1 MKAPKIDGA
10 NTGEL
15 MTQDDKEQYESPEFL
30 AKTAERLEA
39 LGGSPA
45 PVVVPES
52 EPDPEPE
59 SEPEPNPVPDPELES
74 EPEPTPA
81 VDTDDDDD
89 DTKES
94 EDEPAIPEQLYQAA
108 VHNRWTPEQI
118 IKFWKGDP
126 ELAKA
131 TLGKMR
137 DDMVAVNNQYA
148 EQGRAAK
155 QLQAQ
160 KAELEQRTI
169 QPIQVAKPKNEAV
182 EKMREEYG
190 DGAAAILE
198 QVIAG
203 QAQPLTPTQQVDTA
217 QQEKNV
223 ARTERSLAVVQQ
235 MSHWFANPAMKPYE
249 EYYGAGTDSNGF
261 PLITGEHLTQEQR
274 TNRENLLD
282 KAGDIEAGVALRGGT
297 LSVADALTMAHVV
310 VTKDLQTEIVR
321 KGIMAKAKKKAA
333 GVTLRPSGTKIVP
346 KVKLKP
352 GEKKTEKQV
361 YADADA
367 RLKKLKAGKP
377 MV

>member
-15 MTQDDKEQYESPEFL
+15 MAQDDKEQYESPEFL

-45 PVVVPES
+45 PVVVPEPEPEP

-59 SEPEPNPVPDPELES
+59 PEPGAKLDPDPEPEPE
-74 EPEPTPA
+74 PA
-81 VDTDDDDD
+81 VDTDGNDP
-89 DTKES
+89 DTKDG

-108 VHNRWTPEQI
+108 VHNKWTPEQI
-118 IKFWKGDP
+118 TKFWKNEP
-126 ELAKA
+126 ELAK
-131 TLGKMR
+131 TTFGKLR
-137 DDMVAVNNQYA
+137 DDMVNVNNIYA

-160 KAELEQRTI
+160 KAELEQRI
-169 QPIQVAKPKNEAV
+169 VQPVQAVKPKNEAV

-198 QVIAG
+198 QVIVG
-203 QAQPLTPTQQVDTA
+203 QTQPLTPTRQVDAA

-223 ARTERSLAVVQQ
+223 AKTERSLAVVQQ
-235 MSHWFANPAMKPYE
+235 MSHWFANPSMKPYE
-249 EYYGAGTDSNGF
+249 EYYGAGTDANGF

-274 TNRENLLD
+274 VNRENLLD

-310 VTKDLQTEIVR
+310 VTKDMQTEIVR
-321 KGIMAKAKKKAA
+321 KGIMAEAKKKAA

-367 RLKKLKAGKP
+367 RLKKLNAGKP
-377 MV
+377 MA